1 MLSLLLLACT
11 GAAPADTADPCADTP
26 AVTWSSWGQGFFRT
40 YCTSCHSV
48 GAVDRAGAPDAVNF
62 DTVDDVRTY
71 EAAVRRTVLET
82 GTMPVGGGVPDDDAY
97 LLDVFLRCGL

>member
-11 GAAPADTADPCADTP
+11 GAPADTADPCADVP

-40 YCTSCHSV
+40 YCTSCHSAD
-48 GAVDRAGAPDAVNF
+48 AVDRAGAPEGVDL
-62 DTVDDVRTY
+62 DTVDDVRAY
-71 EAAVRRTVLET
+71 EAAIRRTVLET

-97 LLDVFLRCGL
+97 LLDLFLRCGL